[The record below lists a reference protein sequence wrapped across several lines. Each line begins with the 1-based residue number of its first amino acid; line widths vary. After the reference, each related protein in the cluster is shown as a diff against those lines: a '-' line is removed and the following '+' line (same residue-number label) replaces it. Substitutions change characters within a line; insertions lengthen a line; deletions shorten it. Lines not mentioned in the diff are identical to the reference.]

1 VPFDDVS
8 LQELL
13 QKARRHN
20 SSVQVT
26 GMLMYEK
33 GVFLQALEGPRE
45 KVEALYQKI
54 SKDERHN
61 NVMTIVDD
69 DIKERHFGEWSM
81 AYLRSEELKT
91 DSFDGFSQL
100 LEKYQEDTLTEV
112 DTKLVFHLLVL
123 FKERLPVEDALAV
136 AGKYFEAKK

>member
-91 DSFDGFSQL
+91 DSFDGFSRL